1 MPPLRSFYAKIAALF
16 LALLLLLS
24 LAYVLVSYQAAIDL
38 IDEVEVR
45 LNSGYA
51 AGIARALEPLV
62 AKGFDAER
70 LGESIHYMMVSN
82 PRVEIYL
89 LDSRGWVLAYF
100 AATSAPLKERR
111 VSLGPIEAFLAGI
124 RGSLPL
130 GSDPRAPGSLRPFSA
145 APLALPGGER
155 GYVYV
160 VLGGEQLRMAIAV
173 LRESYFMRVTGTV
186 LLLMLVVTAL
196 AGLALFALLTR
207 RLRRLTEAVEAFERG
222 DLSRRVPTRS
232 ADEID
237 RLGLSFNRMA
247 DTIAADIE
255 RLKEVDRLRREL
267 VANVSHDL
275 RSPLA
280 AIRGYIETIL
290 LRDESLSRDELRGYL
305 DVTLRNARSL
315 ERLVQE
321 LFELSNL
328 ETASYRPSFEEV
340 RLEELVQDVVL
351 KVKPQAAA
359 KRVRIVTGPP
369 TEIPPVRADIALM
382 ERVLSNLL
390 ENAIRHTPA
399 EGVIEIGLSGLAD
412 RVSVTVADTGSGIGP
427 EDLPFIF
434 ERFYRGE
441 RSRLRAE
448 EPAGTGSGLG
458 LAIVKRIL
466 ELHGGE
472 IRVTSEV
479 NAGARFSFDL
489 ACAAPKD

>member
-1 MPPLRSFYAKIAALF
+1 MRPASSFYAKIAGLF

-24 LAYVLVSYQAAIDL
+24 LAYVLLSYRAAIDL

-51 AGIARALEPLV
+51 AGIAGALEPLV
-62 AKGFDAER
+62 AGGIDEAR
-70 LGESIHYMMVSN
+70 IGQSIHYMMVTN

-89 LDSRGWVLAYF
+89 LDATGRVIAHF
-100 AATSAPLKERR
+100 AATSAPLKEKR
-111 VSLGPIEAFLAGI
+111 VDLAPITAFLAG
-124 RGSLPL
+124 RRDPLPL
-130 GSDPRAPGSLRPFSA
+130 GSDPLSPGSRRPFSA
-145 APLALPGGER
+145 APFALPGGER

-173 LRESYFMRVTGTV
+173 LRESYFMRVTGSA
-186 LLLMLVVTAL
+186 LLLTLLVTAL
-196 AGLALFALLTR
+196 SGLALFALLTR

-222 DLSRRVPTRS
+222 DLSRRVPTRT

-247 DTIAADIE
+247 DTIAADID

-290 LRDESLSRDELRGYL
+290 LRDESLSREELRGYL

-315 ERLVQE
+315 ERLVEE
-321 LFELSNL
+321 LFELSKL
-328 ETASYRPSFEEV
+328 ETATYRPSFEEV
-340 RLEELVQDVVL
+340 QLAELVQDVVL
-351 KVKPQAAA
+351 KVEAHAAA
-359 KRVRIVTGPP
+359 QQVKIVTGLP
-369 TEIPPVRADIALM
+369 TDLPTVWADIALI
-382 ERVLSNLL
+382 ERVLTNLL
-390 ENAIRHTPA
+390 ENAIRHTPP
-399 EGVIEIGLSGLAD
+399 EGVIEIGLACEAQ
-412 RVSVTVADTGSGIGP
+412 RVRVTVADTGSGISR

-441 RSRLRAE
+441 RSRLRAQ
-448 EPAGTGSGLG
+448 EPSGTGAGLG
-458 LAIVKRIL
+458 LAIVKRIV

-472 IRVTSEV
+472 ITATSEA
-479 NAGARFSFDL
+479 NAGSRFAFDL
-489 ACAAPKD
+489 PCAGPPA